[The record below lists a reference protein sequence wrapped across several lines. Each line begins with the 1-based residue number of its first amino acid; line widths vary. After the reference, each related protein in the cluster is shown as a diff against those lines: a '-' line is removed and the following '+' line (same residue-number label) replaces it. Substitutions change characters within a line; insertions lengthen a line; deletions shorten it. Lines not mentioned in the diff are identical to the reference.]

1 MSPHARPFF
10 DHVARVCDGTPYK
23 ATETARG
30 FDVELDLADARWHP
44 RLQKDKLHWVFTY
57 HVSMPTRNSYAI
69 IEDTRSIV
77 WFGDVPHTQK
87 TGVRRIE
94 AADEEQT
101 DQGVWHVHDPESVP
115 DLDQYRFDAE
125 EGRTLITSVARLY
138 ALQQKGTRHEGAG
151 FSVAVGLV
159 VTLTV
164 IATVIGVAVIL
175 NLLGTFDASM

>member
-10 DHVARVCDGTPYK
+10 DHVSRVCAGTPYQ

-30 FDVELDLADARWHP
+30 FDVELDLNDPTWRP
-44 RLQKDKLHWVFTY
+44 RLQKAKLNWVFTY
-57 HVSMPTRNSYAI
+57 HVSMPTRHSYAI

-77 WFGDVPHTQK
+77 WFGDVPHTQR

-94 AADEEQT
+94 AKDEQA
-101 DQGVWHVHDPESVP
+101 DQGMWTVHDPEAVP
-115 DLDQYRFDAE
+115 DEDQYRFDAE

-138 ALQQKGTRHEGAG
+138 ALQQRGARHEGTG

-159 VTLTV
+159 VTLSV
-164 IATVIGVAVIL
+164 IATLIGVAVIL
-175 NLLGTFDASM
+175 NLLGTFDTSM